1 MCNFCS
7 ITRCYH
13 ITTTETTEDELTTPT
28 TVTTTTSVTTPTTV
42 TVTTTPMSTS
52 TLLDS
57 TSLKLEIRTTS
68 KVPHLGNF
76 EICRIRR
83 NVCCLSVVLVLVVG
97 YVFHLY
103 FYTLSSPARD
113 YFIHLVQWNSL
124 LIKTQVHS
132 GSLEHQHSV
141 FTLISCFFSVYTSF
155 YFLNFLHRKLNTMFF
170 NNWLIYFVYL
180 PLWSLN
186 HFHQPYQQL

>member
-13 ITTTETTEDELTTPT
+13 ITTTETTEDELVTPT

-68 KVPHLGNF
+68 KVPHLGNSQ
-76 EICRIRR
+76 ICRIRH
-83 NVCCLSVVLVLVVG
+83 NVCSLSVVLVLIVG
-97 YVFHLY
+97 YVFHL
-103 FYTLSSPARD
+103 FL
-113 YFIHLVQWNSL
+113 HLVITCTRL
-124 LIKTQVHS
+124 LHS
-132 GSLEHQHSV
+132 FGTAEFTIDKNTNTFRKFRTSAQH
-141 FTLISCFFSVYTSF
+141 F
-155 YFLNFLHRKLNTMFF
+155 YFDFMFLFLFTQIFIF
-170 NNWLIYFVYL
+170 
-180 PLWSLN
+180 
-186 HFHQPYQQL
+186 